1 MTSTLPRAT
10 PEADRCLP
18 PAQLSPAPVATLVE
32 LLDRTVARHGGEPA
46 VSDDTG
52 TTLTWRELVGAADGL
67 AATLQAA
74 GVGREDRVAIYR
86 RRGVDLI
93 VSVLGVVRAGAVYV
107 TVDDRYPD
115 ARCDDMLVRSG
126 ALIVVTD
133 ADQPRL
139 LPTPALSHHVA
150 DRPSPLGLTAA
161 PATVAPTDAVSVL
174 FTSGSTGAP
183 KGVVLEHRNLVS
195 WACRSAPTL
204 RASDRVAQVANVSF
218 DAFHYEL
225 WCAVAAGARIV
236 VMPSL
241 PDLVHSDIR
250 RELRRRGITS
260 MLAPTMA
267 VNHVV
272 QADPNAFA
280 DLRVMCTGGDVVAI
294 SACRDILAGEF
305 QGTMWN
311 LYGPTEATTACTG
324 FDVSGM
330 QADATTV
337 PIGHALDG
345 ARVYLLDA
353 GGNPVPEGKVGEL
366 HVGGAG
372 VARGYL
378 HDPVQTARRF
388 TPDPFAADGSTMYAT
403 GDLGRL
409 RASVI
414 EYVGRADHQVKIR
427 GYRVEPGEV
436 EHQLAGHP
444 GVHDVA
450 VLAVGDGT
458 NRRLVAVVVPV
469 EELAPQDL
477 RSFAE
482 ARMPDYLV
490 PAEIL
495 VVAEIPATIHGKRD
509 RKALQALVSAA
520 AGRRDTWRQPVT
532 PTERWLATV
541 WESLLG
547 VEHLGIDDDFFR
559 LGGHSMLAFRV
570 RRRILAD
577 LNLRIDLQD
586 VLANSVLGDLAAF
599 VDALAVSAEPA

>member
-1 MTSTLPRAT
+1 MTSTLPRT
-10 PEADRCLP
+10 PSGADPYQP
-18 PAQLSPAPVATLVE
+18 PTQLSPAPVATLVE
-32 LLDRTVARHGGEPA
+32 LLDRTVARHGDQPA
-46 VSDDTG
+46 VSDDSG
-52 TTLTWRELVGAADGL
+52 TTLTWRELVAAADEL
-67 AATLQAA
+67 AAKLLDA
-74 GVGREDRVAIYR
+74 GIGPEHRVAVYR

-93 VSVLGVVRAGAVYV
+93 ASVLGVVRAGGVYV

-126 ALIVVTD
+126 AVLALTD
-133 ADQPRL
+133 ADHSRA
-139 LPTPALSHHVA
+139 LPVPVLDHHVGE
-150 DRPSPLGLTAA
+150 GLSSIGLATA
-161 PATVAPTDAVSVL
+161 PAPTDAVSVL

-195 WACRSAPTL
+195 WACRSAPAL
-204 RASDRVAQVANVSF
+204 RTRDRVAQVANVSF

-250 RELRRRGITS
+250 KELRRRGITA

-272 QADPNAFA
+272 QADPDAFA
-280 DLRVMCTGGDVVAI
+280 DLRVLCTGGDVVAV
-294 SACRDILAGEF
+294 SACRDILAGSF
-305 QGTMWN
+305 HGTMWN
-311 LYGPTEATTACTG
+311 LYGPTEGTTACTG
-324 FDVSGM
+324 FDVSGV

-337 PIGHALDG
+337 PIGRPLAG

-353 GGNPVPEGKVGEL
+353 AGDPVADGKVGEL
-366 HVGGAG
+366 HIGGAG

-378 HDPVQTARRF
+378 HDPAQTARRF

-409 RASVI
+409 RNGVI

-458 NRRLVAVVVPV
+458 DRRLVAVVVPV

-490 PAEIL
+490 PADII
-495 VVAEIPATIHGKRD
+495 VVAEVPATTHGKRD
-509 RKALQALVSAA
+509 RAALLALVSATTA
-520 AGRRDTWRQPVT
+520 RRDTWRPPVT
-532 PTERWLATV
+532 TTERWLASV

-547 VEHLGIDDDFFR
+547 VEHLSLDDDFFR

-570 RRRILAD
+570 RRRIWSDLA
-577 LNLRIDLQD
+577 LRVDLQGVLENP
-586 VLANSVLGDLAAF
+586 VLADLAAF
-599 VDALAVSAEPA
+599 VDAASGVPA

>member
-1 MTSTLPRAT
+1 MTSTLPRT
-10 PEADRCLP
+10 PPEADGYQA
-18 PAQLSPAPVATLVE
+18 PAQLPPTPVATLVE
-32 LLDRTVARHGGEPA
+32 LLDRTVARHGDQPA

-52 TTLTWRELVGAADGL
+52 RTLTWRELVGSADEL
-67 AATLQAA
+67 AAMLRAA
-74 GVGREDRVAIYR
+74 GVGREDRVAVYR
-86 RRGVDLI
+86 RRSVDLI
-93 VSVLGVVRAGAVYV
+93 VSVLGVVRAGAAYV

-115 ARCDDMLVRSG
+115 TRCDEMLVRSG
-126 ALIVVTD
+126 AVLVITD
-133 ADQPRL
+133 ADQARP
-139 LPTPALSHHVA
+139 LPTTVFGHHAA
-150 DRPSPLGLTAA
+150 DRTPSAGPTVAPAA
-161 PATVAPTDAVSVL
+161 PAPTDAVSVL
-174 FTSGSTGAP
+174 FTSGSTGEP

-195 WACRSAPTL
+195 WATRSAPTL
-204 RASDRVAQVANVSF
+204 QVSDRVAQVANVSF

-225 WCAVAAGARIV
+225 WCAAAAGARIV

-267 VNHVV
+267 VNHLV
-272 QADPNAFA
+272 QADPDAFA
-280 DLRVMCTGGDVVAI
+280 DLRVLCTGGDVVAV
-294 SACRDILAGEF
+294 SACRDIVAGAF
-305 QGTMWN
+305 HGTMWN

-324 FDVSGM
+324 FDVSGL

-353 GGNPVPEGKVGEL
+353 DGNPVPEGTVGEL
-366 HVGGAG
+366 HVGGSG

-403 GDLGRL
+403 GDLGR
-409 RASVI
+409 RRGDVI

-450 VLAVGDGT
+450 VLTAGGGAD
-458 NRRLVAVVVPV
+458 RRLVAVVVPV

-490 PAEIL
+490 PADIL
-495 VVAEIPATIHGKRD
+495 MVSEIPATTHGKRD
-509 RKALQALVSAA
+509 RKALQELASAA
-520 AGRRDTWRQPVT
+520 AARRHTWRQPVS
-532 PTERWLATV
+532 PTERWLAAV
-541 WESLLG
+541 WEALLG
-547 VEHLGIDDDFFR
+547 VEHLGLDDDFFQ

-570 RRRILAD
+570 RRRIMAD

-586 VLANSVLGDLAAF
+586 VLANSVLGELAAF
-599 VDALAVSAEPA
+599 VDALAGAGVRA